1 MATQIK
7 VNMMD
12 ININGQPLASRE
24 KTLGELIDS
33 AVQASHRAYSL
44 SCPDDE
50 YARRDNAALEAGDE
64 VVKYIKE
71 HHDLTAAQLDHLRQI
86 IN

>member
-1 MATQIK
+1 MATQVKLNI
-7 VNMMD
+7 MD
-12 ININGQPLASRE
+12 INLNGQPLAIRE
-24 KTLGELIDS
+24 KSLGELIDS
-33 AVQASHRAYSL
+33 AAQASHRAYSM

-50 YARRDNAALEAGDE
+50 YHLRDSEALQAGDE

-71 HHDLTAAQLDHLRQI
+71 YHNLTAAQLNHLRQI